1 MSPIKKF
8 LLYTTLFMLALA
20 AAFAQEAKNALLI
33 ANCDYAKEIG
43 ALPNPIPE
51 ATELKSAL
59 ESIGFD
65 VTLIENADL
74 KTMQKEL
81 KAFKKKNE
89 EVSGTAF
96 FHYGG
101 HAVQVDG
108 SNYLVPIG
116 TEIEDED
123 DVQYNCLNVE
133 QLLESMTGEANIV
146 ILDSCRNNPFGQG
159 KTRGSS
165 GMRGLA
171 ATTGSQNAK
180 KYMIV
185 YSAAAGQTAQD
196 GVFTPILTQKITEKN
211 KTISQI
217 LTEVRGE
224 VYKAT
229 DGKQATFEYNGLI
242 GNVYLAGVS
251 STASVQ
257 TGSIHI
263 ESEVAG
269 VIYLDGMDQKKK
281 IRKNG
286 TIDLNDLPNGEYKLE
301 VRTDT
306 GRSFKQSVKV
316 IAGNTAN
323 AVIRSGS
330 LTIISK
336 SSGDVYLN
344 NEKYGYKKRNIDYT
358 ISELPEGSYCVEI
371 RSDYDLS
378 VAETISVKSES
389 IYTEIKT
396 GEIELYSEVAG
407 NIYLNGKDLK
417 LSIKADKKVKIP
429 EQLLSGMY
437 TVEVRT
443 SAPVSDGSIIETSFK
458 KQTDV
463 VPNDSKLV
471 VIRKQGDT
479 VSNRKNFA
487 VYTYPLYTCALH
499 LSYGLSRFIPNKT
512 GSGEKFFSSF
522 EGHGMGIGL
531 TPIQIRFNHFE
542 MKLLDVAYSLSYG
555 GENTKEQ
562 LYHSF
567 DFPALSIGV
576 DLKKAAFH
584 AGCAFSALWKTDTR
598 LKNLGRP
605 VLGLA
610 VPVDLELRLG
620 ERFLLYSEYRPFI
633 AQGILGRPLADSMT
647 SFIKHS
653 FHFGI
658 TVNLALAKYQAYKK

>member
-1 MSPIKKF
+1 MKYLKKF
-8 LLYTTLFMLALA
+8 LFCCTLFAFTAA
-20 AAFAQEAKNALLI
+20 AAFSQEAKNALLI
-33 ANCDYAKEIG
+33 ANGDYARDMGSLKE
-43 ALPNPIPE
+43 PIPE
-51 ATELKSAL
+51 ARSLKSAL
-59 ESIGFD
+59 ESIGFN
-65 VTLIENADL
+65 VTLVQNADRDQ
-74 KTMQKEL
+74 MRRAL
-81 KAFKKKNE
+81 KAFKDKTR
-89 EVSGTAF
+89 SAGGIAF

-123 DVQYNCLNVE
+123 DVEYNCLNVE

-269 VIYLDGMDQKKK
+269 AIYLDGMDQKKK

-316 IAGNTAN
+316 IAGYSAQ

-344 NEKYGYKKRNIDYT
+344 NEKHGYKKRNIDYT
-358 ISELPEGSYCVEI
+358 ISELPESSYRC
-371 RSDYDLS
+371 
-378 VAETISVKSES
+378 
-389 IYTEIKT
+389 
-396 GEIELYSEVAG
+396 
-407 NIYLNGKDLK
+407 
-417 LSIKADKKVKIP
+417 
-429 EQLLSGMY
+429 
-437 TVEVRT
+437 
-443 SAPVSDGSIIETSFK
+443 
-458 KQTDV
+458 
-463 VPNDSKLV
+463 
-471 VIRKQGDT
+471 
-479 VSNRKNFA
+479 
-487 VYTYPLYTCALH
+487 
-499 LSYGLSRFIPNKT
+499 GLSP
-512 GSGEKFFSSF
+512 
-522 EGHGMGIGL
+522 
-531 TPIQIRFNHFE
+531 
-542 MKLLDVAYSLSYG
+542 
-555 GENTKEQ
+555 
-562 LYHSF
+562 
-567 DFPALSIGV
+567 
-576 DLKKAAFH
+576 
-584 AGCAFSALWKTDTR
+584 
-598 LKNLGRP
+598 
-605 VLGLA
+605 
-610 VPVDLELRLG
+610 RLG
-620 ERFLLYSEYRPFI
+620 
-633 AQGILGRPLADSMT
+633 
-647 SFIKHS
+647 
-653 FHFGI
+653 I
-658 TVNLALAKYQAYKK
+658 TRTPKNPN